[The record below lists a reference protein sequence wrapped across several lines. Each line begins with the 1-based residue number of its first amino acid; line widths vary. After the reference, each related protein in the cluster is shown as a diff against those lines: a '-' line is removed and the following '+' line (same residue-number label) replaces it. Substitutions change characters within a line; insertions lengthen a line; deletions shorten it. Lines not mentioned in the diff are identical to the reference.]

1 MPTLP
6 GQNGALALKAKT
18 KAPNKGRGKGSG
30 RGGKQKPPLHLSNAE
45 PARAANK
52 YDQQVS
58 NLENDLQQADMCSSM
73 DAA

>member
-18 KAPNKGRGKGSG
+18 KAPNKGRGRG
-30 RGGKQKPPLHLSNAE
+30 RGGKPPLHLSNAE